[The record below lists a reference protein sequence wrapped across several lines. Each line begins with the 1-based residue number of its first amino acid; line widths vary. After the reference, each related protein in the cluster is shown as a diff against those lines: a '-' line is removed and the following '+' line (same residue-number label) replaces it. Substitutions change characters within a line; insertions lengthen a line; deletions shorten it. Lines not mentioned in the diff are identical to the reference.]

1 MGRLAR
7 AVFPDLPH
15 RVTQRGN
22 GRQQT
27 FFNDG
32 DYRHYKEL
40 LAEQARAAGVEVWA
54 WVLMPNHVQLILV
67 PKDSGGIG
75 RAMAAVHGP
84 PEPD

>member
-1 MGRLAR
+1 MARLAR
-7 AVFPDLPH
+7 AVFPDHPH
-15 RVTQRGN
+15 HVTQRGN

-54 WVLMPNHVQLILV
+54 WVLVPNHVHLILI
-67 PKDSGGIG
+67 PKDPGGIG